1 MAALSK
7 EQKAFV
13 RKLRT
18 GPGAARCRR
27 VVLARETTCCYCG
40 RTCVGRWPN
49 PLSPTIEHIP
59 PLHTLVHLSLA
70 EARRIAN
77 DPARARLS
85 CLSCNASRTQHQS
98 DVRPERQKRVASRS
112 W

>member
-1 MAALSK
+1 MTLTK
-7 EQKAFV
+7 EQGAFV

-27 VVLARETTCCYCG
+27 AVLARETTCVYCG
-40 RTCVGRWPN
+40 RVCSGKWPN

-59 PLHTLVHLSLA
+59 PLHTLIHLSLA

-77 DPARARLS
+77 DPARARLA
-85 CLSCNASRTQHQS
+85 CLSCNSSRTQHPS
-98 DVRPERQKRVASRS
+98 DVRAERHQRVASRE